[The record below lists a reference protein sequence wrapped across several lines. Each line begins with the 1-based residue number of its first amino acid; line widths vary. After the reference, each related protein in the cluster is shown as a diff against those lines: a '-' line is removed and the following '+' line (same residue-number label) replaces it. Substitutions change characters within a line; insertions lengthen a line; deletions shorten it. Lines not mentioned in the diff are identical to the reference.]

1 MSIDEILILSVRSV
15 RTIEQYKRNYSR
27 LLQIAPGLKNL
38 INDPSKRTELGN
50 VARKVRTSF
59 TCVLPISDFAFR

>member
-15 RTIEQYKRNYSR
+15 RTIEQYKWNYSR

-50 VARKVRTSF
+50 VASGHQEIKDSKII
-59 TCVLPISDFAFR
+59 LYNPG